1 MVESKDFVE
10 NNCLISYTNFSY
22 VFKQHVIEIKAN
34 RLTCKHLK
42 ERNDLIE
49 IENVTKN
56 AQFTAHNI

>member
-10 NNCLISYTNFSY
+10 NNYLISYTNFSY

-34 RLTCKHLK
+34 RLTCQRLK
-42 ERNDLIE
+42 ERNDLIA

-56 AQFTAHNI
+56 VQFTAHKI